1 MARNTTHKTFHLNA
15 VFNGHL
21 IAGVVRVSPAPAAGI
36 FTALARFEAERLLTE
51 LLCDEIAAG
60 RLGTPSVRS
69 S

>member
-36 FTALARFEAERLLTE
+36 STALARFEAEHLLAE
-51 LLCDEIAAG
+51 FLYNEIAAG
-60 RLGTPSVRS
+60 RLRTPSGRS